1 MFLRSPIRIF
11 TLAILLWTVVAPMSA
26 HADENRWGFGS
37 DLGLTTGTVDD
48 SISTTMPIEIFLSAP

>member
-1 MFLRSPIRIF
+1 MSTHMFLRSPIRIF

-37 DLGLTTGTVDD
+37 DLGLTTGTVDGTAFALGFNLD
-48 SISTTMPIEIFLSAP
+48 